1 MKQSI
6 MKFSVLLII
15 FLLSG
20 VGSALALPNGHFLPA
35 NMTQGNMSV
44 IINYNGTGRPGDVV
58 NITADFNKPVA
69 NATISITENT
79 SFVRAT
85 VGDSLPTNEM
95 MTPLGGNSFSYLYS
109 LPTDIN
115 GLLGVDI
122 TPLGGSNGMTPLDS
136 NGNPVDIGSGG
147 SGIDFSDNGFGSG
160 IDPFIK
166 IISPNSQFANVSCV
180 NFNFTAYDY
189 SNESQIVYTFWLD
202 GVQKNNG
209 IINSGTYKQLQFELA
224 DGKHTYEVRTKDS
237 MSQDHTTGTQ
247 TVYVD
252 TKCPSVTLV
261 SPQDGFKQVIGATKF
276 NFTCEDELAALYGQK
291 LSYILYIDGQ
301 PVNDMFGSTTA
312 DSGVPV
318 TKEIN
323 LADGAHNWSVL
334 VQDGAGNQVTSEVW
348 KFYVDLNGLT
358 VSLDTPNGQYVS
370 ASPSFKFKVT
380 GNSGMGP
387 SLPIGMDPSLPF
399 LNGSSSVKPGTGL
412 PFNWELLIDGKV
424 VQKGSCD
431 EKGDYNSNEGNLGTV
446 CCAEDCAESCFVVGK
461 ENYSIKASV
470 VDGIN
475 KNWTVVV
482 TDTTTGKVYQP
493 AVNSFS
499 VDSVAPAPVAHLYSQ
514 DKPGVTKW
522 NDITNSPGL
531 DVYWIPNKE
540 KDLVTPTPYE
550 VYVSTSKPSRIEDME
565 LVNKTYL
572 PIDEIT
578 TYGKGGKPLVYGKDY
593 WVAVIARDNAS
604 NYGKDFSVYGPVQTY
619 EDMDIQLNEG
629 WNLKSVPQNPVDD
642 SPASVFGENST
653 VLYWDGSCWQFPETI
668 EACKGYWVY
677 RQYPFQTSVQF
688 KGMGSDCADLN
699 VPPSLTLTP
708 GWHMIGHT
716 YMSAAPWSATLSSLK
731 GINLAGLITDYK
743 YSNLITYDQDEGWGG
758 IIPDVSD
765 EAAAGNGQN
774 TPAMGQYIYSLTPL
788 PVGALQSDNYM
799 VPGQGYWIFMKDQGI
814 YGSIEKVYQN
824 LNNATDIDNGTD
836 SGIDTGDFSNF
847 NPEDPSTWP
856 IGME

>member
-1 MKQSI
+1 ME
-6 MKFSVLLII
+6 
-15 FLLSG
+15 
-20 VGSALALPNGHFLPA
+20 
-35 NMTQGNMSV
+35 
-44 IINYNGTGRPGDVV
+44 IN
-58 NITADFNKPVA
+58 
-69 NATISITENT
+69 
-79 SFVRAT
+79 
-85 VGDSLPTNEM
+85 
-95 MTPLGGNSFSYLYS
+95 
-109 LPTDIN
+109 
-115 GLLGVDI
+115 
-122 TPLGGSNGMTPLDS
+122 PLGGSEGITPLDS
-136 NGNPVDIGSGG
+136 NGNPVDIGSGIG
-147 SGIDFSDNGFGSG
+147 GIDFSDNGFGSG
-160 IDPFIK
+160 IDPFID
-166 IISPNSQFANVSCV
+166 IISPDSEFVNESCV

-189 SNESQIVYTFWLD
+189 SNGSQIVYTFWLD

-209 IINSGTYKQLQFELA
+209 IINSGTYKLLQFELA

-276 NFTCEDELAALYGQK
+276 NFTCEDELAAQYGQK
-291 LSYILYIDGQ
+291 LSYILSIDGQ
-301 PVNDMFGSTTA
+301 PVNDIFGSTA

-318 TKEIN
+318 AKEIN

-358 VSLDTPNGQYVS
+358 VSLDTPNGGYVS
-370 ASPSFKFKVT
+370 ANPTFKFKVT
-380 GNSGMGP
+380 GNSGMN
-387 SLPIGMDPSLPF
+387 GMGSSIPGDMGSSIPGDMGSSIPGDMGSSIPF
-399 LNGSSSVKPGTGL
+399 LNGSNSVKPGTGL
-412 PFNWELLIDGKV
+412 PFDWQLLIDGKV
-424 VQKGSCD
+424 VQKGSFD
-431 EKGDYNSNEGNLGTV
+431 EKGDYNSNEGDRGCV
-446 CCAEDCAESCFVVGK
+446 CCAEDGSDGFVVGK
-461 ENYSIKASV
+461 ENYSLKVSV

-475 KNWTVVV
+475 KNWTVVI

-493 AVNSFS
+493 AVYSFS

-522 NDITNSPGL
+522 NDITNSAGL

-540 KDLVTPTPYE
+540 KDLVAPTPYE
-550 VYVSTSKPSRIEDME
+550 VYVSTSKPSCIEDME

-572 PIDEIT
+572 PIDEILNC
-578 TYGKGGKPLVYGKDY
+578 GGKPLVYGKDY

-668 EACKGYWVY
+668 DACKGYWVY
-677 RQYPFQTSVQF
+677 RQYPFQTSVKF
-688 KGMGSDCADLN
+688 KGMGSDCADMN
-699 VPPSLTLTP
+699 VPPSVALTP

-743 YSNLITYDQDEGWGG
+743 YSSLITYDQDEGWGG

-765 EAAAGNGQN
+765 EAAAANGEN
-774 TPAMGQYIYSLTPL
+774 TGVPPMGQYIYSLTPL

-799 VPGQGYWIFMKDQGI
+799 VPGQGYWIFMKDEGI

-824 LNNATDIDNGTD
+824 LNNATDIDNGV
-836 SGIDTGDFSNF
+836 DTGTDNGGIPGDF
-847 NPEDPSTWP
+847 DPSSFDPNDQSTWP
-856 IGME
+856 IGMV

>member
-6 MKFSVLLII
+6 IKFSVLLII

-20 VGSALALPNGHFLPA
+20 VGSALALSSGPFLPA
-35 NMTQGNMSV
+35 NVTHGNMSV

-69 NATISITENT
+69 NATISINENA
-79 SFVRAT
+79 SLVRAT
-85 VGDSLPTNEM
+85 NLVGANFPTDAL
-95 MTPLGGNSFSYLYS
+95 MTPLGPNNLDGNSFSYLYS

-122 TPLGGSNGMTPLDS
+122 TPLGGSNGMIPIDS
-136 NGNPVDIGSGG
+136 DGNPIG

-160 IDPFIK
+160 IDPFID
-166 IISPNSQFANVSCV
+166 IISPDSQFVNESCV

-189 SNESQIVYTFWLD
+189 TNGSQIVYTFWLD

-209 IINSGTYKQLQFELA
+209 MINSGTYKQLQFELA
-224 DGKHTYEVRTKDS
+224 DVKHTYEVRTKDS

-247 TVYVD
+247 NVYVD
-252 TKCPSVTLV
+252 TKCPSITLV

-276 NFTCEDELAALYGQK
+276 NFTCEDELAAQYGQK

-301 PVNDMFGSTTA
+301 PVNDSSNMFGNTLSTA
-312 DSGVPV
+312 DSGAPV
-318 TKEIN
+318 TKEID
-323 LADGAHNWSVL
+323 LVDGAHNWSVL
-334 VQDGAGNQVTSEVW
+334 VLDGAGNQVKSEAW
-348 KFYVDLNGLT
+348 KFYVDLNGLE
-358 VSLDTPNGQYVS
+358 VNLDTPNGQFVT
-370 ASPSFKFKVT
+370 ASPTFKFYVNGT
-380 GNSGMGP
+380 SGMNG
-387 SLPIGMDPSLPF
+387 IGTSAPWT
-399 LNGSSSVKPGTGL
+399 GSNSVKPGTGL

-424 VQKGSCD
+424 IQKGSCD
-431 EKGDYNSNEGNLGTV
+431 ENGDYNSNEGERGCV
-446 CCAEDCAESCFVVGK
+446 CCPEDGSDGSCFVVGK
-461 ENYSIKASV
+461 ESYSIKASV

-475 KNWTVVV
+475 KNWTVVI

-499 VDSVAPAPVAHLYSQ
+499 VDSVAPAAVAHLYSQ

-540 KDLVTPTPYE
+540 KDLVSPTPYE
-550 VYVSTSKPSRIEDME
+550 IYVSTSKPSSIEDME

-572 PIDEIT
+572 PIDEIL
-578 TYGKGGKPLVYGKDY
+578 KCGGKPLVYGKDY

-604 NYGKDFSVYGPVQTY
+604 NYNKNFSVYGPVQTY

-677 RQYPFQTSVQF
+677 RQYPFQTSVKF
-688 KGMGSDCADLN
+688 KGMSDCANPN
-699 VPPSLTLTP
+699 VPPSVALTP

-716 YMSAAPWSATLSSLK
+716 YMSGRTWSNTLSSLK
-731 GINLAGLITDYK
+731 GMNIAGLITDYK
-743 YSNLITYDQDEGWGG
+743 YSNLITYDLNEGWGG
-758 IIPDVSD
+758 IIPEVADA
-765 EAAAGNGQN
+765 EGANQQN
-774 TPAMGQYIYSLTPL
+774 TGVQYINSLTPS
-788 PVGALQSDNYM
+788 PVGALQEDNCM
-799 VPGQGYWIFMKDQGI
+799 VPGQGYWIFMKDEGI
-814 YGSIEKVYQN
+814 YGSVEKVYQN

-836 SGIDTGDFSNF
+836 NGDTSNF
-847 NPEDPSTWP
+847 DPSNFDPNNPATWP
-856 IGME
+856 TGME